1 MTAGY
6 VPGRW
11 VYRPRHERPLGVAL
25 LAAIIGFIG
34 FLFLIVGILAALASF
49 AMGFHYTGMDF
60 GFDRISDS
68 LLVVGLIILIFGI
81 IIMALALGLWHLE
94 RWALMF
100 SLLVFGILFVLD
112 ILNLDIYAL
121 FWGLIVVY
129 LILVRE
135 HFD

>member
-49 AMGFHYTGMDF
+49 ATGFHYAGMDF
-60 GFDRISDS
+60 GFGRISGS

-94 RWALMF
+94 RWALVL